1 MTLLPTLLD
10 ENRAIDLVADWISTV
25 RHRMETEFSR
35 TWLET
40 ELRKGLREGRLTLTL
55 RAVEAAN
62 LDDEIADAALR
73 TVFAEMAGAGGK
85 LPEQGPGHPQVWA
98 YGQGAVLRD
107 THKRRGHRWH
117 DNWMRDIQICH
128 LIVLA
133 CHEFGVRPT
142 RNRAARRANRAP
154 SGISLVVAALARN
167 DIHLNEASVQE
178 NLWSGLPGEL
188 VRGVIAARLVP

>member
-1 MTLLPTLLD
+1 MAENLPALAPVRLPIGGLD
-10 ENRAIDLVADWISTV
+10 ENRAIDLVADWISTA

-73 TVFAEMAGAGGK
+73 AVFAEMAGAGGK
-85 LPEQGPGHPQVWA
+85 LPEQGPGYPQVWA

-133 CHEFGVRPT
+133 CHEFCLRPT
-142 RNRAARRANRAP
+142 RNRATRRANSTP
-154 SGISLVVAALARN
+154 SGISIVVAGLARHG
-167 DIHLNEASVQE
+167 IHRDESSIQQ
-178 NLWSGLPGEL
+178 NL
-188 VRGVIAARLVP
+188 